1 MSKTPARHLRVGMA
15 AVLAAWIVSFPAA
28 AEIKLTEL
36 DGEWK
41 GSGTDRD
48 TPLESLQ
55 QTSCQSKNR
64 ADLRRMSSEIVC
76 SGQAKLH
83 KVIQLT
89 VTVEGN
95 QIVGDLVQTST
106 TAGGMATVR
115 KGSVSGRR
123 TGDAAVLQV
132 RFPGLTPNATVNL
145 ILNNPSSYSI
155 QAASLG
161 AILMDVTFNR
171 ATKR

>member
-1 MSKTPARHLRVGMA
+1 MSKTPARHLRVGTA

-36 DGEWK
+36 NGEWK

-64 ADLRRMSSEIVC
+64 ADLHQLSSEIVC
-76 SGQAKLH
+76 SGQAGLH

-106 TAGGMATVR
+106 TAGMATVR
-115 KGSVSGRR
+115 KGSVAGRR
-123 TGDAAVLQV
+123 IGDAADLQV
-132 RFPGLTPNATVNL
+132 RFPGLTPNATVSL
-145 ILNNPSSYSI
+145 ILINPSSYSI

-161 AILMDVTFNR
+161 AVLMDVTFNR
-171 ATKR
+171 ASKR